1 MLRKSCGCILDFCDG
16 KVGCPHIYFS
26 NDPRRFND
34 NTLVVLFRQSFK
46 TLLRRDFFPSVS
58 GELSR
63 RNDIFKKSL
72 PTGYLSRVYFPRQ
85 KRHITNSTYSVDF
98 VEFHAKRTST
108 TDLGFLAQRRF
119 SGEHIDKCQYLSVPR
134 SDFNLIRSKKFGNI
148 LIKYGVLVGWEW
160 PTASHL
166 V

>member
-1 MLRKSCGCILDFCDG
+1 MLRKSCGCILDLCHG
-16 KVGCPHIYFS
+16 KEGCPHIYFS

-98 VEFHAKRTST
+98 VEFHAKRLST
-108 TDLGFLAQRRF
+108 TDLGFLDERRN
-119 SGEHIDKCQYLSVPR
+119 LLTSVSNCPFPD
-134 SDFNLIRSKKFGNI
+134 STS
-148 LIKYGVLVGWEW
+148 
-160 PTASHL
+160 T
-166 V
+166 